1 MADVVVVGSYNH
13 DYVWRSAQ
21 LPTPGET
28 RMGTFTSGPGGK
40 GFNQAI
46 AAARQGARC
55 AFIGAL
61 GKDAAGEAALALA
74 VSEGVLACIESQPD
88 LATGSAAILLDAAGQ
103 NMIVVGPGANAALSA
118 THVRQHAGM
127 IAGAK
132 ILVLQNE
139 TTLAACAEAMKI
151 ARQAGVLTLYNPA
164 PAVDAMALALLPFT
178 DVLTPNESEF
188 IALLKQTGVAVE
200 NDAFAGHG
208 DEDLHVLCRRLGVPT
223 VLLTLGARGA
233 FVSHAEANLRGDPVN
248 HYRHAAEAATVLD
261 TTGAGDAF
269 NGGLAAALARSPQ
282 LPFGQAVRAAG
293 RVAALSVERAGA
305 ALAMPLR
312 SEVVARFA
320 EGSSAESGQRTDALL

>member
-28 RMGTFTSGPGGK
+28 RLGTFTSGPGGK

-61 GKDAAGEAALALA
+61 GNDAAGSAALALA
-74 VSEGVLACIESQPD
+74 ASEGVLTCIESPPD
-88 LATGSAAILLDAAGQ
+88 LATGSAAILLDGAGQ

-118 THVRQHAGM
+118 AHVRQHAGL
-127 IAGAK
+127 IAKAK
-132 ILVLQNE
+132 VLVLQNE
-139 TTLAACAEAMKI
+139 TSLAACSEAMQI

-164 PAVDAMALALLPFT
+164 PAADAMALALLPLT

-188 IALLKQTGVAVE
+188 VALLRQSGVVVE
-200 NDAFAGHG
+200 NHAIDGH
-208 DEDLHVLCRRLGVPT
+208 DDDDLHSLCRRLGVPT
-223 VLLTLGARGA
+223 VVLTLGACGA
-233 FVSHAEANLRGDPVN
+233 FVSHADANLRGDQFI
-248 HYRHAAEAATVLD
+248 HYRRAAEPATVLD

-269 NGGLAAALARSPQ
+269 NGGLAAALARAPQ
-282 LPFGQAVRAAG
+282 APFAYAVRAAG
-293 RVAALSVERAGA
+293 RVAALAVERAGA

-312 SEVVARFA
+312 GEVVARFP
-320 EGSSAESGQRTDALL
+320 E